1 MKFDEHE
8 CLKWCFGNLLS
19 NSIRAKVAEFIVAKA
34 LDVANDLQQGWDAFD
49 LNYRDAG
56 IEVKSSAYLQSWEQ
70 AGLSKIVFDIAPRT
84 HAWNAYKNA
93 WVSHNHPKRAADV
106 YVFCL
111 FTEVRREVANPLDT
125 DQWVF
130 HVLSRATID
139 ENWGMQKTVSYG
151 PVKSSSEAM
160 SFEHIRVTVDKI
172 LSNG

>member
-70 AGLSKIVFDIAPRT
+70 ARLSKIVFDIAPRT
-84 HAWNAYKNA
+84 HTWNADRNA
-93 WVSHNHPKRAADV
+93 WLAHSRPKRAADI

-111 FTEVRREVANPLDT
+111 FTEVQREVANPLDT

-130 HVLSRATID
+130 HVLSRTTID

-151 PVKSSSEAM
+151 PVKSSFEAM